1 MLTNHWLKS
10 AFMAG
15 VFCAVSTLAVAEQDA
30 ASARPASS
38 SVPER
43 VGGAIKHGA
52 EVAAS
57 AVHRG
62 VTKAASAVERG
73 ASATGRALEKAAQ
86 KVGLPAASTAS
97 TSSR

>member
-1 MLTNHWLKS
+1 MTNHWLKL
-10 AFMAG
+10 AIAAG
-15 VFCAVSTLAVAEQDA
+15 VLVATSALAAESQQT
-30 ASARPASS
+30 SSPQPAGS

-73 ASATGRALEKAAQ
+73 ASATGRAIEKAAQ
-86 KVGLPAASTAS
+86 KVGLPASSTAS
-97 TSSR
+97 SSSR